1 MNATDIHPL
10 TAGHLMSRDV
20 VTVRADMPLQDA
32 AKELARRRLHGAPVV
47 DNMGHCVGV
56 LSVSDLVRWAAD
68 RGEPK
73 IQRVRT
79 CSFQE
84 KQREPGG
91 QETIQCRLP
100 DGACPYQKEREMADG
115 GVCLA
120 CTEAHSVLT
129 DWQMVEM
136 ESLPGEAVR
145 DFMTTTV
152 VTAKHDTPVPE
163 LARLMLQHHIQRLVV
178 LDTEEHAVG
187 IVSVNDLLIMLAH
200 PEHIPAGDPH

>member
-1 MNATDIHPL
+1 
-10 TAGHLMSRDV
+10 
-20 VTVRADMPLQDA
+20 
-32 AKELARRRLHGAPVV
+32 VV
-47 DNMGHCVGV
+47 DYLGHCVGI
-56 LSVSDLVRWAAD
+56 LSVSDVVRWAAH
-68 RGEPK
+68 RGEAQ

-100 DGACPYQKEREMADG
+100 EGACSYQKERELADG
-115 GVCLA
+115 SACLA

-136 ESLPGEAVR
+136 ESLPGDAVR

-152 VTAKHDTPVPE
+152 VTANRDTPVPE
-163 LARLMLQHHIQRLVV
+163 LARLMLHHHIQRLVV
-178 LDTEEHAVG
+178 LDSEEHAVG
-187 IVSVNDLLIMLAH
+187 IVSVNDLLIMLAQ
-200 PEHIPAGDPH
+200 PQLNPSGDPQ